1 MSIGIQSTHFAER
14 NPRRVIPPKACQRLD
29 TEHPADQNSD
39 VLEVKKEIPVKT
51 HRYSNLSSS
60 TGVAIA
66 RALFIL
72 AGTTLSMALS
82 TAALGGAGGTSGRSA
97 SPNASADNFNTGPT
111 VDTTSAIVQ
120 LTGAP
125 VSTYPGTKP
134 SPGRKINFNGTAVRS
149 YRAQLGAERNA
160 FRNWLQAN
168 AHKVVITS
176 QYDISLN
183 AVAVQ
188 LNGTSL
194 ATIAAAPMVEQVQY
208 NALYHPDLSQ
218 SYQVINASDAWAAAG
233 GRSNAGAGIKIGDID
248 TGIDQNHPFFDP
260 TGFSYPAGFPKCDA
274 ADSTTH
280 TRNTNCKYVSPKI
293 IVAKVFYNKAA
304 VSGLDAEAVQ
314 DHGSH
319 TAGIAA
325 GVTGK
330 TAVVQGVSITDMSG
344 IAPGAWLGSYNVF
357 PGNVANARSEDILNA
372 VDAAI
377 ADGMDVLNLSLG
389 GSPRLGTASGTDVL
403 SIGLDDAVDA
413 GLVVAVAAGNSGP
426 GTKTVESPGRAPKVI
441 TAGGSTNQHFIGEPF
456 TYPSGAATTIGAAVG
471 DFPALPTSSY
481 FLFDTGNTACTSV
494 SSSASGKLAVV
505 NRGTCTFSTKVRNAI
520 AAGAVAVVVVNNVAG
535 DPTAMAKDGLGG
547 DNLPAVMIG
556 LQEGA
561 ALRAS
566 GATTASAVATFS
578 EFITPNADI
587 LAGFSSQG
595 PTTPDLLVKPDLTSV
610 GVNVLS
616 SITCVGKAITC
627 GGEGSWAFFS
637 GTSMATPH
645 IAGSAAV
652 LLGLNPN
659 WSPARVKSALANRA
673 DLVIKDSKTG
683 THDIGPTA
691 QGAGREDLSVAAGG
705 TTWLSPVSAS
715 FGRVPT
721 ISSTSLVVT
730 VFNPAGSS
738 QNFTVST
745 SKFTPSTFSNTVS
758 SAFDAGII
766 TSGDSRI
773 SVPSSFSVPASGSYN
788 LTVTVKPGL
797 SPGAVVQ
804 GWINLAGTGGN
815 NLHLAYYAVVGP

>member
-1 MSIGIQSTHFAER
+1 M
-14 NPRRVIPPKACQRLD
+14 
-29 TEHPADQNSD
+29 
-39 VLEVKKEIPVKT
+39 KKP
-51 HRYSNLSSS
+51 RYSSRSSS
-60 TGVAIA
+60 TRVVIA
-66 RALFIL
+66 GALFIL
-72 AGTTLSMALS
+72 ASTTLAIALN
-82 TAALGGAGGTSGRSA
+82 AAVLGGGGGTSGGSTG
-97 SPNASADNFNTGPT
+97 PNASADNFNNGAT

-120 LTGAP
+120 LKGAP
-125 VSTYPGTKP
+125 VSTHPGTERG
-134 SPGRKINFNGTAVRS
+134 PGQKINFNSTAVRS
-149 YRAQLGAERNA
+149 YRAQLAAERNA

-168 AHKVVITS
+168 APKVVITS

-188 LNGTSL
+188 LHGTSL
-194 ATIAAAPMVEQVQY
+194 ATIAAAPMVQQVQY

-218 SYQVINASDAWAAAG
+218 SYKVINASGAWLAAG
-233 GRSNAGAGIKIGDID
+233 GRSTAGAGIKIGDID

-280 TRNTNCKYVSPKI
+280 TRDTNCKYVSPKV
-293 IVAKVFYNKAA
+293 IVAKVFFNKAA
-304 VSGLDAEAVQ
+304 VSGLDAQAVQ

-330 TAVVQGVSITDMSG
+330 TAVVEGVSITDMSG
-344 IAPGAWLGSYNVF
+344 IAPGAWLGNYNVF
-357 PGNVANARSEDILNA
+357 PGSVLNARSEDILNA

-389 GSPRLGTASGTDVL
+389 GSPGKSAPGTAAGIDVL
-403 SIGLDDAVDA
+403 SIGLDNAVDA

-426 GTKTVESPGRAPKVI
+426 GAKTVESPGRAPKVI
-441 TAGGSTNQHFIGEPF
+441 TAGASTNQHFIGEPF
-456 TYPSGAATTIGAAVG
+456 TYPSGGGTTIGSAVG
-471 DFPALPTSSY
+471 DFPALPTNSY
-481 FLFDTGNTACTSV
+481 PLFDTGDTACTSV
-494 SSSASGKLAVV
+494 SSSALGKLAIV
-505 NRGTCTFSTKVRNAI
+505 NRGTCTFSTKVRSAI
-520 AAGAVAVVVVNNVAG
+520 AAGAVGVVVVNNVAG

-566 GATTASAVATFS
+566 AATTASAVATFS
-578 EFITPNADI
+578 EFITSNADI

-652 LLGLNPN
+652 LLGLNPT
-659 WSPARVKSALANRA
+659 WSSARVKSALVNRA

-691 QGAGREDLSVAAGG
+691 QGAGREDLSVAADG

-715 FGRVPT
+715 FGRVPV

-730 VFNPAGSS
+730 VFNPTGSS
-738 QNFTVST
+738 QSFTVST

-758 SAFDAGII
+758 SAFDAGTI

-773 SVPSSFSVPASGSYN
+773 SVPTSFSVPASGSYN

-804 GWINLAGTGGN
+804 GWINLTGTGDN